1 MARRRRGVTKNN
13 NSPTH
18 ILKIGTITEAKT
30 GGWTRVGVAWLRD
43 GMMSIRLNKGVVL
56 DWHDFYSSPADT
68 DFTLMLFPN
77 DE

>member
-1 MARRRRGVTKNN
+1 
-13 NSPTH
+13 
-18 ILKIGTITEAKT
+18 
-30 GGWTRVGVAWLRD
+30 
-43 GMMSIRLNKGVVL
+43 MMSIRLNKGVVL